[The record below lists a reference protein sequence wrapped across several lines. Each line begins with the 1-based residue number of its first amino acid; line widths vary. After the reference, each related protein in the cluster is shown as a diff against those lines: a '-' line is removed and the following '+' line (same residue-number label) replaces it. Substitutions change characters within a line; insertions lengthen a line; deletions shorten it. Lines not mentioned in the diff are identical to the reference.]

1 MQEYILSN
9 GIKLIYIKGTSELT
23 SISIALEAGA
33 SQDGELFGIA
43 HATEHMVYKSTKN
56 RNEAKINKDFSEVF
70 GFNNAMTN
78 YPYVVYYG
86 TLLGEDFNKGIEL
99 FSDVLINPTFPTEGY
114 KEEMD
119 VIIEELKE
127 WDEELDQYCEDK
139 LLYNIFNYNRLKFP
153 IIGTFE
159 SLKKITLK
167 DIQNFYNTYYSPK
180 NTSIAISSALDFE
193 YIIKAVEEYFGA
205 WQGDVPTAAEECL
218 EVPKTGIFT
227 DTKEGSNSARVQI
240 NFPINNLTSKEV
252 KALRVFN
259 EYFGEGINSVLFDK
273 LRTKGGLVYD
283 VLTFIGY
290 EKYIK
295 NYRITFST
303 SREKVDKALEGIK
316 QAISEIEVL
325 EKSKIEKLSKS
336 IRIKRLFKE
345 EQSIRLTNAVATYS
359 AMFKDYKEYK
369 NSYENMEALDGEF
382 IFNVAKK
389 VLSGPSIEIIK

>member
-1 MQEYILSN
+1 MKEYILSN

-33 SQDGELFGIA
+33 SQDGTKLGIA
-43 HATEHMVYKSTKN
+43 HATEHMIYKSTKN

-99 FSDVLINPTFPTEGY
+99 YSDILINPTFPTEGV

-139 LLYNIFNYNRLKFP
+139 LLYNSFNNNRLKFP

-159 SLKKITLK
+159 SLKNITLENIK
-167 DIQNFYNTYYSPK
+167 AFYNKYYSPK
-180 NTSIAISSALDFE
+180 NTSIVIFSALDFK
-193 YIIKAVEEYFGA
+193 YIVETVEKYFGSWEGQEVLPA
-205 WQGDVPTAAEECL
+205 DECR
-218 EVPKTGIFT
+218 EVPVK
-227 DTKEGSNSARVQI
+227 DTFIDSKKGSNSARVQI
-240 NFPINNLTSKEV
+240 NFPISDLNFEEL

-259 EYFGEGINSVLFDK
+259 EYFGEGINSELFDR

-290 EKYIK
+290 EKYIR

-303 SREKVDKALEGIK
+303 SKEKVDRALEEINK
-316 QAISEIEVL
+316 AILEIEVL
-325 EKSKIEKLSKS
+325 DKAKIEKLSKS
-336 IRIKRLFKE
+336 IRIKKLFKE

-359 AMFKDYKEYK
+359 AMFKDYREYE
-369 NSYENMEALDGEF
+369 NSYKDMDKLGGDF
-382 IFNVAKK
+382 IYKVARK
-389 VLSGPSIEIIK
+389 VLENPSIEIIK